1 MLISDFV
8 VIIASASWL
17 LCIMA
22 FSLSVFHFCCKYS
35 YHLEAPDAQKVNTL
49 NFNDWQQRINLCV
62 SQYLGI
68 VLILVFLSQRGAL
81 QRWVELTGELGLT
94 RSLAVS
100 PAMTTLNAGLLTSV
114 ITGQMRKLKSAGWI
128 RSGKIDHKKALEH
141 YIQWSCHRNSLSWK
155 YKSSWLEWFGSI
167 LQARE
172 TSPKNVNIAWIYIS
186 DYSLL
191 PALSPQKLGHYKCSS
206 SNRLLAEQRLPNYF
220 NIDSVSWLCCN

>member
-22 FSLSVFHFCCKYS
+22 FSWSVFHLCCKHS

-49 NFNDWQQRINLCV
+49 NFNEWQQRINLCV
-62 SQYLGI
+62 SQYLGT

-100 PAMTTLNAGLLTSV
+100 PALVFQHQCHHNLNNNPPY
-114 ITGQMRKLKSAGWI
+114 WHHP
-128 RSGKIDHKKALEH
+128 IDIKYHSYL
-141 YIQWSCHRNSLSWK
+141 ILHRL
-155 YKSSWLEWFGSI
+155 YSI
-167 LQARE
+167 E
-172 TSPKNVNIAWIYIS
+172 SFVGI
-186 DYSLL
+186 
-191 PALSPQKLGHYKCSS
+191 
-206 SNRLLAEQRLPNYF
+206 
-220 NIDSVSWLCCN
+220 